1 MDPEQIEALDCCL
14 QVLSENGANWDTY
27 DCICHHLALAA
38 TKDIDWSVALKGPDA
53 AEVIAALE
61 EELKSLC
68 DTILTEI
75 DPTDPEYQEAVK
87 LATSGR
93 FLLDI
98 RRSSAYKARGVK
110 QGFKENRT
118 QADGPNFNYYAH
130 VAKFISIRTAIFRP
144 NRGTRRLAV
153 KDVRTAFLQ
162 SHKYPPGTVKY
173 ICFKYPTT
181 NKWRYFRQ
189 SGPIYGEPS
198 AVIRWEDTI
207 APWFEETGFVRGKN
221 EQCAFLHEERDVLS
235 LLYVDDNLL
244 DGEEDDIKW
253 AAAKLDERFD
263 CKDLDWLSPGPSALD
278 YLGMEISQDAIY
290 TYINMRVYILNALK
304 HLGLEGQR
312 IVPTPINQQID
323 ADCPSLDEHWIRF
336 CLTAV
341 GILGWLVNTCRL
353 DLAYTHSRIAQHMS
367 KPTESMLQAIRRAF
381 AYLKGTTNM
390 GIAAPLYTDR
400 TNAEAWKFYTDSDF
414 AGNDEPQNRRRS
426 QNGCVALYN
435 QAPVLWGSKVSS
447 VAFAHP
453 LIEEAHADISS
464 AAAEIF
470 AASNATYEFL
480 HLSYVAEE
488 MGLPFPM
495 PFDLNMDNAA
505 AQAFAENSTFKSKL
519 KHIDCRQEWVKT
531 LRNKNIMRP
540 VHCPS
545 KDNLADLF
553 TKILPTH
560 DFIRLR
566 DLMMVRVPFE
576 DDG

>member
-1 MDPEQIEALDCCL
+1 
-14 QVLSENGANWDTY
+14 
-27 DCICHHLALAA
+27 
-38 TKDIDWSVALKGPDA
+38 
-53 AEVIAALE
+53 
-61 EELKSLC
+61 
-68 DTILTEI
+68 
-75 DPTDPEYQEAVK
+75 
-87 LATSGR
+87 
-93 FLLDI
+93 
-98 RRSSAYKARGVK
+98 
-110 QGFKENRT
+110 
-118 QADGPNFNYYAH
+118 
-130 VAKFISIRTAIFRP
+130 
-144 NRGTRRLAV
+144 
-153 KDVRTAFLQ
+153 
-162 SHKYPPGTVKY
+162 
-173 ICFKYPTT
+173 
-181 NKWRYFRQ
+181 
-189 SGPIYGEPS
+189 
-198 AVIRWEDTI
+198 
-207 APWFEETGFVRGKN
+207 
-221 EQCAFLHEERDVLS
+221 
-235 LLYVDDNLL
+235 
-244 DGEEDDIKW
+244 
-253 AAAKLDERFD
+253 
-263 CKDLDWLSPGPSALD
+263 
-278 YLGMEISQDAIY
+278 
-290 TYINMRVYILNALK
+290 
-304 HLGLEGQR
+304 
-312 IVPTPINQQID
+312 
-323 ADCPSLDEHWIRF
+323 
-336 CLTAV
+336 
-341 GILGWLVNTCRL
+341 
-353 DLAYTHSRIAQHMS
+353 
-367 KPTESMLQAIRRAF
+367 MLQAIRRAF